1 MIVSK
6 SNYYILF
13 WISHVQSHPKRGE
26 FVQQAELIY
35 SRREQLY
42 FCLVT
47 DHSASFS
54 FNANSTVAAPELLCE
69 ISAGALFI
77 FLSVS
82 LEAYRF
88 RFDFDG
94 SDALTLPT
102 MFPSSCFSYNKE
114 GGLFIPVYA
123 AADLITRCCCS
134 SATGETQPAET
145 WRAERWCN
153 VFLWPAALLLMIG
166 TPQTGSGMCAAIRSW

>member
-1 MIVSK
+1 MHSCCWATLIKCCQRSLWSAAAAMIVSK

-35 SRREQLY
+35 SRREQLH

-47 DHSASFS
+47 DHRGLASFS
-54 FNANSTVAAPELLCE
+54 FNANGTDTAPGLLCE
-69 ISAGALFI
+69 ISAGAFFI

-94 SDALTLPT
+94 SYALTLPT

-145 WRAERWCN
+145 LRAER
-153 VFLWPAALLLMIG
+153 
-166 TPQTGSGMCAAIRSW
+166 